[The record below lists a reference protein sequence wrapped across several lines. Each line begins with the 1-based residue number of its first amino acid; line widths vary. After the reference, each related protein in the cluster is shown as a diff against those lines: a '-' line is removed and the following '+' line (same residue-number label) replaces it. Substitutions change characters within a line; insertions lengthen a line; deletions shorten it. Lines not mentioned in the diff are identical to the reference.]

1 MSQAS
6 FDALRTTTLH
16 SWHVEQ
22 GAKMVGFAGYEMP
35 VHYPTGIIAEHN
47 QTRNSAS
54 LFDVSHMGQIV
65 IRGAEAV
72 QAFEHCV
79 PSSVRDIKPGSM
91 RYTVMLNDW
100 GGVLDDL
107 IMVRPPLGDDLWLIV
122 NAGCK
127 ENDLEVIKKSVG
139 ATNAELVERD
149 LLALQGPKAHQVL
162 KHYISELDKI
172 SFMQARW
179 TDIQDIPVILMRSG
193 YTGEDGFEIS
203 VAPKDTVKLAE
214 LLLKHDDVK
223 AAGLGAR
230 DTLRLEAGLCLY
242 GHELSTKVTP
252 IEAGL
257 NWTISRLKL
266 SQGEFT
272 GAPIVEAFLLNKP
285 EKVRVGLLIDDRA
298 VVREGAEIRSTR
310 GNIIGHVSSGS
321 FSPTLNRPIALA
333 YIDRALAVPG
343 TKMEAL
349 VRDRAIPAH
358 VAPLPFVPHRYY
370 QKS

>member
-1 MSQAS
+1 
-6 FDALRTTTLH
+6 
-16 SWHVEQ
+16 VEQ

-149 LLALQGPKAHQVL
+149 LLALQGPKAHHVL

-193 YTGEDGFEIS
+193 YTGEDGFEIA
-203 VAPKDTVKLAE
+203 VAPSDTEALANVLMRHEEVKP
-214 LLLKHDDVK
+214 
-223 AAGLGAR
+223 AGLGAR

-242 GHELSTKVTP
+242 GHELSEKVTP
-252 IEAGL
+252 VEAGL
-257 NWTISRLKL
+257 NWVIDRQKL
-266 SQGEFT
+266 SEGEFA
-272 GAPIVEAFLLNKP
+272 GASILEAQLVNRAELA
-285 EKVRVGLLIDDRA
+285 RVGFLVDDRTPA
-298 VVREGAEIRSTR
+298 REGCEITSLDGRS
-310 GNIIGHVSSGS
+310 IGHVTSGG
-321 FSPTLNRPIALA
+321 FSPSLNQPIAMG
-333 YIDRALAVPG
+333 YVEKKSAVNG
-343 TKMEAL
+343 TK
-349 VRDRAIPAH
+349 VRFMVRERAVPAH
-358 VAPLPFVPHRYY
+358 VAPMPFVPHRYFR
-370 QKS
+370 KK